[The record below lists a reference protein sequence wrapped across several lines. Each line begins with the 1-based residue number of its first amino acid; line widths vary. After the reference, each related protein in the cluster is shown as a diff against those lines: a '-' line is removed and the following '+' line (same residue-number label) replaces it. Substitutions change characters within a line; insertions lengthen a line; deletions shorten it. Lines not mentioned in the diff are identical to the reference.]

1 LEIAMLFSLILV
13 AHLAA
18 TSPPTAAPTP
28 RVASTNSEATKPA
41 TPIATD
47 WLELMPSDEIEELK
61 KAQVAP
67 VDHNG
72 QNKMAQVG
80 SSRVVAELDGRLMK
94 IAGYIVPAET
104 TEDGKLK
111 EFFLV
116 PYFGACIHV
125 PPPPPN
131 QIIFVRLATPIDMT
145 EIYDAFWLEGVLHV
159 EKHSSDIAA
168 TAYTMD
174 TKTVTLYE

>member
-1 LEIAMLFSLILV
+1 VEIAMLLSLLLV
-13 AHLAA
+13 TSLAA
-18 TSPPTAAPTP
+18 TPPPAAAPAANAAATG
-28 RVASTNSEATKPA
+28 RAMTTKST

-47 WLELMPSDEIEELK
+47 WLELMPADEIEELK

-80 SSRVVAELDGRLMK
+80 STRVVAELDGRLMK

-131 QIIFVRLATPIDMT
+131 
-145 EIYDAFWLEGVLHV
+145 
-159 EKHSSDIAA
+159 HSSDIAA

-174 TKTVTLYE
+174 AHSVTLYE